1 MFWRFTIVIIIV
13 LSMAACAAPPSNIP
27 TGANPPGANPP
38 GGIPPGADYPTP
50 YIEPWLTETP
60 RQVLTPIVEPPA
72 VEANKDVWIS
82 FIGRDSNIWV
92 LNLETGVSEQI
103 TYDAV
108 NFQTSSPQT
117 NPTIVEY
124 WNPRW
129 SSDGRFLAYR
139 QDIGRP
145 HAQGYN
151 YSHQLIVQDME
162 TGQASTVVYHP
173 VIGFAW
179 EPGSHRLAYAP
190 PINEAYWQSRGQPNV
205 DAARGIWV
213 YDADSGEQ
221 YELVPPARGYT
232 LAMPKWSHD
241 GRYIAFDEVLYMEG
255 RGSFAYYDLKE
266 MAYSSWEEVIGSYS
280 WSADGTALA
289 YDKLAYIAERNERIW
304 LRELDGSE
312 QAISP
317 DYRDGYAYN
326 PAFSPNGKQLAYLAD
341 LDGMEGMGVT
351 LIISGA
357 DGANPNEIGVF
368 EQLYQLTWSS
378 NGEKLYFFAGQYQ
391 EEKVYEVDVRDGS
404 VQLLAEGKDLDVVL
418 K

>member
-1 MFWRFTIVIIIV
+1 MFWRFTILIFIL
-13 LSMAACAAPPSNIP
+13 LSAAACAAPPTSLP
-27 TGANPPGANPP
+27 PETNPPASQAPT
-38 GGIPPGADYPTP
+38 ATDYPTP

-60 RQVLTPIVEPPA
+60 PQVLTPIVEPPA

-92 LNLETGVSEQI
+92 LNRETGVSEQI

-108 NFQTSSPQT
+108 TFQTSSPQT

-190 PINEAYWQSRGQPNV
+190 PINEAYWQSRGQPDV

-213 YDADSGEQ
+213 YDADTGEQ

-255 RGSFAYYDLKE
+255 RGFFAYYDFKE

-304 LRELDGSE
+304 LRTMGGSE

-317 DYRDGYAYN
+317 EYGDGYAYS
-326 PAFSPNGKQLAYLAD
+326 PAFSPDGKYLAYLAD
-341 LDGMEGMGVT
+341 LDGMEGMNMTMILAESRGENPRG
-351 LIISGA
+351 IGA
-357 DGANPNEIGVF
+357 FQQVQN
-368 EQLYQLTWSS
+368 LTWAPR
-378 NGEKLYFFAGQYQ
+378 GEKMYFIAGGYQ
-391 EEKVYEVDVRDGS
+391 DEMAYEVDVRDGS